1 MGRHHSIEAMRT
13 AARRRLPKF
22 AFDFIDGGALG
33 EAGLARNISAFDEVQ
48 LTPRVLTGCTVRDP
62 GVELFGHRFSLPF
75 GVAPIG
81 LAGLAGPGVDEGLAL
96 AALEAGAPYA
106 LSTAGTTSI
115 ETIAKAAPGSW
126 FQLYV
131 GRDQPITDDLLLRA
145 EAAGVGA
152 LIVTVDVPAPGK
164 RVRDL
169 VNGFGLPLKP
179 TPAMA
184 WDLMTHPVWSLD
196 LALKGAPR
204 FANLERY
211 AERGAGAQSL
221 AALMAAQ
228 SSARLDW
235 RLLAEIR
242 EAWRGSLIVK
252 GVMHPHDASRL
263 AEMGVDGLVVSNHGG
278 RQLDCAPAPIQALPA
293 IRAAV
298 GPDLPVLVDG
308 GVRSGEDI
316 ARALVLG
323 ADMALLGR
331 PFLFAA
337 AARGALRGGR
347 ELFALLADELDRAMT
362 QLGCADI
369 AALKSIDVFKPD
381 PTGKTA
387 PPARGVLR
395 AVQERKI
402 AP

>member
-1 MGRHHSIEAMRT
+1 MGRLHSIDAMRT

-33 EAGLARNISAFDEVQ
+33 ETGLARNASAFGDVR

-62 GVELFGHRFSLPF
+62 GVDLFGHRFSLPF

-81 LAGLAGPGVDEGLAL
+81 LAGLAGPRVDEGLAR
-96 AALEAGAPYA
+96 AALEAGAPYV
-106 LSTAGTTSI
+106 LSTAGTTAI
-115 ETIAKAAPGSW
+115 EAIAAVAPGSW

-152 LIVTVDVPAPGK
+152 LVVTVDVPAPGK

-169 VNGFGLPLKP
+169 DNGFGLPLKP

-184 WDLMTHPVWSLD
+184 WDLMTHPAWSLD
-196 LALKGAPR
+196 LAMNGAPR

-242 EAWRGSLIVK
+242 EAWKGPLIVK
-252 GVMHPHDASRL
+252 GVMHPLDAARL
-263 AEMGVDGLVVSNHGG
+263 AQLGVDGLVVSNHGG
-278 RQLDCAPAPIQALPA
+278 RQLDCTPAPIEALPA
-293 IRAAV
+293 VRAAV
-298 GPDLPVLVDG
+298 GPELPVLVDG
-308 GVRSGEDI
+308 GIRSGEDI

-323 ADMALLGR
+323 ADMVLLGR

-347 ELFALLADELDRAMT
+347 ELFVLLADELDRAMT

-369 AALKSIDVFKPD
+369 ATLKALDVFKPE
-381 PTGKTA
+381 PTGQSA
-387 PPARGVLR
+387 PSTRGTLR